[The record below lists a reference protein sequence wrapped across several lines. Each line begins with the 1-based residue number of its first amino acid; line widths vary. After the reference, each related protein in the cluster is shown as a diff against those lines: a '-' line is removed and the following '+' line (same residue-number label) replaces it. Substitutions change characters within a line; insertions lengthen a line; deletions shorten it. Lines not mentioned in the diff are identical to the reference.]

1 MACLKP
7 VNVNGTLRP
16 CGVCRE
22 CRIRETTDW
31 SLRCLYEL
39 NNWDYASFV
48 TLTFKEEYNED
59 KSIHKKELKAFFDR
73 LNHKIAYREEGRK
86 IKYFGCGEYGTKRG
100 RKHYHAIIFGLNP
113 NPYDRNNHDR
123 EYVMESWKYCDP
135 SMWTFR
141 PHCECGDEEGNAI
154 DFVNRKTIQYVAG
167 YCQKKLKSFR
177 GYEAYEKQGREPPF
191 KLVSQGLGLDFCL
204 KNADRLKAN
213 GYTYYNGHK
222 VPIPRYFREKLGMIN
237 NPLDPRCDR
246 EWQESQFN
254 YYENQKELFKTKNY
268 LHQAEYKEQFEQL
281 FEQFKGFCIRRG
293 GQVDFDMIKNSG
305 VIERLFNDYIDRQQ
319 FDIADMAERD
329 FIRSCHLT
337 RNKF

>member
-1 MACLKP
+1 M
-7 VNVNGTLRP
+7 NGTLRP

-39 NNWDYASFV
+39 NSWEYASFV

-73 LNHKIAYREEGRK
+73 LNHKVAYREEGRH
-86 IKYFGCGEYGTKRG
+86 IKYFGCGEYGTAKG
-100 RKHYHAIIFGLNP
+100 RKHYHAIIFGMNP
-113 NPYDRNNHDR
+113 NPYDPSNHDR
-123 EYVMESWKYCDP
+123 EYIMESWQFCDP
-135 SMWTFR
+135 LRWTFK
-141 PHCECGDEEGNAI
+141 PHYLCKGDEGNAI

-177 GYEAYEKQGREPPF
+177 GYQAYEALGREPPF
-191 KLVSQGLGLDFCL
+191 KLCSQGLGLDYAL

-222 VPIPRYFREKLGMIN
+222 VPIPRYFKEKLGMIN
-237 NPLDPRCDR
+237 NPLDPRCDHDWLEKSFSYSEKQASLFATR
-246 EWQESQFN
+246 HYIHQE
-254 YYENQKELFKTKNY
+254 
-268 LHQAEYKEQFEQL
+268 EYQEKYNKL
-281 FEQFKGFCIRRG
+281 LEQFKDYCERRG
-293 GQVDFDMIKNSG
+293 ARINFDDVKKSG
-305 VIERLFNDYIDRQQ
+305 VIERLFDDYIDRLQ

-329 FIRSCHLT
+329 FIKSCHLT
-337 RNKF
+337 RNHF